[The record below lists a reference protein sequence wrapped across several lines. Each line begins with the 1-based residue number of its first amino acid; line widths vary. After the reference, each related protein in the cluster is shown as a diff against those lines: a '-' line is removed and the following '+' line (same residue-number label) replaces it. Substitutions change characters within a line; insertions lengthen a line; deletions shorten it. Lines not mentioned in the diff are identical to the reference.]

1 MDSSK
6 VKRDPAV
13 IARMEM
19 LFDLYET
26 SEAIMRQNLR
36 RRHPDAD
43 EAEIERLLHAW
54 LLDRPHER
62 WKSAPRA
69 GERPAD
75 HKP

>member
-1 MDSSK
+1 MDSFK
-6 VKRDPAV
+6 AKRDSAV

-36 RRHPDAD
+36 RRNPDAD
-43 EAEIERLLHAW
+43 EAEIERLLRAW

-62 WKSAPRA
+62 WKAVPGTR
-69 GERPAD
+69 ELPAD
-75 HKP
+75 HEP